1 MYEESYL
8 RLTADDLSLKLPIR
22 AQILPCIAI
31 KLGFA
36 QPLITL
42 RYELG
47 SEQLDFV
54 LPKPIERP
62 DCSSKE
68 APGYSMR
75 LSDFQSNLEDQV
87 VLSAINFDSLSNLL
101 IIDTE
106 DLSFAEQSIALLF
119 VVDQNV

>member
-8 RLTADDLSLKLPIR
+8 HFTASDWSLKLPIL

-31 KLGFA
+31 KLEFA
-36 QPLITL
+36 QPMVTL

-47 SEQLDFV
+47 SDQLDYI
-54 LPKPIERP
+54 LPTPFERP

-68 APGYSMR
+68 APGHSMR
-75 LSDFQSNLEDQV
+75 LYDFQSKLDDQV

-101 IIDTE
+101 SIDAE
-106 DLSFAEQSIALLF
+106 NLAFAE
-119 VVDQNV
+119 